1 MVLSCFEAVTVLGV
15 NMGKSELVP
24 VGEVINVPQ
33 LADILCFRTGV
44 LPLTYLG
51 LPLGSS
57 FKASSIWNA
66 ILEKVER
73 QLAGWKKLYLSK
85 GGRLTLLKSTQFPL
99 GRVEGWF

>member
-1 MVLSCFEAVTVLGV
+1 
-15 NMGKSELVP
+15 MGKSELVP

-33 LADILCFRTGV
+33 LVDILCFRTGV
-44 LPLTYLG
+44 LPLMYLG

-73 QLAGWKKLYLSK
+73 QLAVGRSFIYPRE
-85 GGRLTLLKSTQFPL
+85 GG
-99 GRVEGWF
+99 